1 MLFTSLPFLV
11 LFFITF
17 AIYYL
22 PYLRKHQVSILVVA
36 SLFFYAYD
44 EPWFT
49 LLLLFSASIN
59 ILTSYYVVYGN
70 QKNRKLIAVS
80 GIVLNLAGLAFFKY
94 SPLISQTLFS
104 ADSSV
109 GHFLLKI
116 PLPIGISFFTFEG
129 ISLVIDVWRDKKEDK
144 TTTLVTPSL
153 ARHAQ
158 RTLFFISFF
167 PHLIAGP
174 ILKAHDFYPQIAE
187 KKFRNIA
194 WESAFKTLITGY
206 FLKMVVADNLK
217 NFTFWIAYPYFEAY
231 STIDLCTMMFGY
243 AVQMFA
249 DFAGYSLI
257 AIGLAKLFGY
267 NFQTNFYFPYISTSF
282 KEFWSRW
289 HISLSTF
296 LMQYLYIPLGGN
308 RKGKVRTY
316 INLLLT
322 MSIGGLWHGAAWNY
336 ALWGIFHGVL
346 LAIERL
352 VNDNIKTEVKLPKF
366 VLVLKSF
373 FVFTMFS
380 AALLLFNLPD
390 YKHIFKYFETMAT
403 NTTTQSTVKIN
414 MYILLYSLPVII
426 YHILYLYKDSKCW
439 QIVRKK
445 EYVLYAIMLFFI
457 ITNSGTSGSFIY
469 FQF

>member
-17 AIYYL
+17 SIYYL
-22 PYLRKHQVSILVVA
+22 PYLRKHQVSILVIA

-231 STIDLCTMMFGY
+231 STIDLCTMLFGY
-243 AVQMFA
+243 SIQIFA

-267 NFQTNFYFPYISTSF
+267 DFQTNFYFPYISTSF
-282 KEFWSRW
+282 KEFWKRW

-308 RKGKVRTY
+308 RKGKFRTY
-316 INLLLT
+316 LNLLLT
-322 MSIGGLWHGAAWNY
+322 MVLGGLWHGAPWSY
-336 ALWGIFHGVL
+336 ATWGLFHGGM

-352 VNDNIKTEVKLPKF
+352 VNDNVKIKLPKS
-366 VLVLKSF
+366 VLILKGL
-373 FVFTMFS
+373 FVFIMVTL
-380 AALLLFNLPD
+380 AWLLFKLPD
-390 YKHIFKYFETMAT
+390 FSHVIKYFQAMGNNIT
-403 NTTTQSTVKIN
+403 NQGNVKLN
-414 MYILLYSLPVII
+414 MYIFLYSFPVIV
-426 YHILYLYKDSKCW
+426 YHLFYLYKESKL
-439 QIVRKK
+439 ITIIRSK
-445 EYVLYAIMLFFI
+445 EYVVYAILLFFI
-457 ITNSGTSGSFIY
+457 ATNSGISGSFIY